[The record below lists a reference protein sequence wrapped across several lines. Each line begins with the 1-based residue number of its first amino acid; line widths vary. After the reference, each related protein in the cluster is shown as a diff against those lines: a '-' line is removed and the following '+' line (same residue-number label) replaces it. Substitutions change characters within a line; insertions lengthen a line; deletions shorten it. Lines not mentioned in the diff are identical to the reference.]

1 MVQARALSIK
11 RDSLS
16 LCKGGVALDLPRSVW
31 PKCWGERA
39 RRELVLLAQCES
51 HIRAEDGRQGR
62 EGPGVSCCLGY
73 PGLREGPQFRVLWGK
88 VPQHPDRLTAYNTL
102 MDSRSPNTE
111 IVQSCW
117 DHCCVQLRTTTASF
131 LPADKTPNS

>member
-39 RRELVLLAQCES
+39 RRELVLLAQYES
-51 HIRAEDGRQGR
+51 HIRAEMEGRG
-62 EGPGVSCCLGY
+62 EKGPGVSCCLGY
-73 PGLREGPQFRVLWGK
+73 TGPTVPCPLGEGPSVSRQTDSL
-88 VPQHPDRLTAYNTL
+88 QHTNGL
-102 MDSRSPNTE
+102 
-111 IVQSCW
+111 
-117 DHCCVQLRTTTASF
+117 
-131 LPADKTPNS
+131 

>member
-51 HIRAEDGRQGR
+51 HLRAEDGRQGR
-62 EGPGVSCCLGY
+62 EGTWGQLLLGLHWAQGG
-73 PGLREGPQFRVLWGK
+73 PTVPCPLGEGPSASRQTDSL
-88 VPQHPDRLTAYNTL
+88 QHANGL
-102 MDSRSPNTE
+102 
-111 IVQSCW
+111 
-117 DHCCVQLRTTTASF
+117 
-131 LPADKTPNS
+131 